1 MARAAARRGRRG
13 QRRGWGAA
21 SRAVW
26 ARQACVIILS
36 SSAITAC
43 GCASRSSKSEGSRM
57 HPILIAS
64 EMPSTSSLRPSV
76 ASRSMSAYLVVRR
89 DINIFGASWD
99 ELSKPPHASKPLR

>member
-1 MARAAARRGRRG
+1 
-13 QRRGWGAA
+13 
-21 SRAVW
+21 
-26 ARQACVIILS
+26 
-36 SSAITAC
+36 
-43 GCASRSSKSEGSRM
+43 M